1 MHKLNVGIGVIWLVL
16 LFSSCVSERKYQDE
30 LSKLN
35 SCSEERAKLRSE
47 NLTLKASNSDIQ
59 IELDDLK
66 RRAESLR
73 NDTAMLSTSM
83 RRLTVNYDKLTETY
97 DKLLDQTDKLRAG
110 SVADTKRLT
119 DELQTARVEL
129 QKKQDALRETELALA
144 KKEGNLDKIDKDLG
158 QMKVELEKTRIGLLE
173 RELRVMELEGILAR
187 KDSAAALLKNKIATA
202 LLGFADQGLTVEH
215 RDGKVYVSLED
226 RLLFASGSWVVDVKG
241 KEALKKLAAVLETQP
256 DVSILIEGHTDNVP
270 YKGTTQVKDNWDLSV
285 MRATSIVKILT
296 VDTKLDPRQLTA
308 AGRSEY
314 SPLEN
319 GESAEARKKN
329 RRTDIIIA
337 PKLDEL
343 FKLLNQK

>member
-1 MHKLNVGIGVIWLVL
+1 
-16 LFSSCVSERKYQDE
+16 
-30 LSKLN
+30 
-35 SCSEERAKLRSE
+35 
-47 NLTLKASNSDIQ
+47 
-59 IELDDLK
+59 
-66 RRAESLR
+66 
-73 NDTAMLSTSM
+73 M

-119 DELQTARVEL
+119 DELQKARVEL

-187 KDSAAALLKNKIATA
+187 KDSAAALLKNKITTA

-241 KEALKKLAAVLETQP
+241 KEALKKLATVLETQP

-296 VDTKLDPRQLTA
+296 ADTKLDPRQLTA

-314 SPLEN
+314 SPLEV
-319 GESAEARKKN
+319 GDSAEARKKN